1 MAWSGK
7 LVGGLIGGMLA
18 GPLGAG
24 IGATVGHVFGDGGR
38 ALELHRLDWQQHAF
52 RESGPGMV
60 VTPVFTARGL
70 ADVDVRVRVSVG
82 EVHQRATVT
91 PESDPE
97 LVALPHAFLRYA
109 TLPDRSFVT
118 VTVRVSASGGR
129 EDEAA
134 FRVRTPNPV
143 RRLGGSGPAR
153 AVMALVSAA
162 RAAGPL
168 TSEAE
173 RFIRVSFAEGVA
185 LDDDGRAWLDDWL
198 GELRAAA
205 LDRLAPD
212 RVAAR
217 LEPHL
222 DAEGR
227 AGLLGWL
234 WRGAEEAWPQP
245 ASVAYIEALAEALGS
260 SAVRPAEVDADAER
274 EARAT
279 LGVPAAAGPEAVKAA
294 WRALVQRWHP
304 DLARSPA
311 EAVVRNR
318 RLAEVNAAYRL
329 LRDQG

>member
-52 RESGPGMV
+52 RECGPGMV
-60 VTPVFTARGL
+60 VTPIFTARGL

-118 VTVRVSASGGR
+118 VSVRVSASGGR

-134 FRVRTPNPV
+134 FRVRTPNAV

-173 RFIRVSFAEGVA
+173 RFIRMSFAEGVA
-185 LDDDGRAWLDDWL
+185 LDDDGAAWLDDWL
-198 GELRAAA
+198 AELRSAAIE
-205 LDRLAPD
+205 RLAPD

-222 DAEGR
+222 DPEGR
-227 AGLLGWL
+227 ARLMVWL
-234 WRGAEEAWPQP
+234 WRGATEAWPQT
-245 ASVAYIEALAEALGS
+245 ASLRYVEALAEALGA
-260 SAVRPAEVDADAER
+260 SAAPPSDAV
-274 EARAT
+274 
-279 LGVPAAAGPEAVKAA
+279 GVA
-294 WRALVQRWHP
+294 
-304 DLARSPA
+304 
-311 EAVVRNR
+311 
-318 RLAEVNAAYRL
+318 
-329 LRDQG
+329 QG